1 MNLIPM
7 KNKIRFTRYERKIA
21 PVAQLDRVSASEA
34 EGCGFDPRQA
44 HHLNPLISYCQN
56 IILAN
61 KINGFMSLT
70 VLLPCAFLLF
80 HALSGLSKR
89 GLELEA

>member
-1 MNLIPM
+1 
-7 KNKIRFTRYERKIA
+7 
-21 PVAQLDRVSASEA
+21 
-34 EGCGFDPRQA
+34 
-44 HHLNPLISYCQN
+44 
-56 IILAN
+56 LAN